1 MRGGVPMEELSKT
14 GLNEYSIVHLVLPDI
29 DGTLRER
36 RQSIGV
42 VRQTEASASFCNA
55 LHKWDLGDSVYR
67 PGPFVGE
74 RLAIDW
80 SSVRPYPFEHKA
92 AWVVADFDGPS
103 RATSSRALLAKQIAH
118 ADRLG
123 LGVRAAFE
131 FEWLVFR
138 EDAESIRGK
147 RFDGLAP
154 FAPDNRCWDA
164 LTAAIHSDMIAA
176 HGALLASA
184 NIGVHGLGM
193 ELGHGCMEA
202 TLTATDP
209 MRAADDAAL
218 FKLCT
223 KAFFRRQGMTA
234 CFMAQSDA
242 DAPGMS
248 GHINLSLRDANGDNL
263 FQAENGALTVTARH
277 FIGGVLRLL
286 PEGIVLAAHTVNA
299 YRRMSPGNWA
309 PRTATWSLGGYTTA
323 IRAVPGTTDDARL
336 EFRIP
341 GADVNP
347 WLGLAFFL
355 RAGLWGIENRVEPPQ
370 AAAADGREDQIA
382 GLVPLPRD
390 LRAAAEAFEAS
401 ETMRAIFGDEF
412 VTVFAHSR
420 RHEFDALR
428 RAVSRAEKAR
438 YFESV

>member
-1 MRGGVPMEELSKT
+1 MHIEDPKQVAGME
-14 GLNEYSIVHLVLPDI
+14 NYSVIHLVVPDI

-36 RQSIGV
+36 RQSMGLV
-42 VRQTEASASFCNA
+42 KQTEASASFCNV
-55 LHKWDLGDSVYR
+55 LHKWDLADSVYR

-74 RLAIDW
+74 RLALDW
-80 SSVRPYPFEHKA
+80 SSVRPYPFEENA
-92 AWVVADFDGPS
+92 AWMVADFDGPS
-103 RATSSRALLAKQIAH
+103 SVTSSRKVLAEQIAH
-118 ADRLG
+118 ADVLG
-123 LGVRAAFE
+123 FDVRAAFE
-131 FEWLVFR
+131 FEWLVFH
-138 EDAESIRGK
+138 EDAASLRAK
-147 RFDGLAP
+147 RFDSLAP

-164 LTAAIHSDMIAA
+164 LTAAVHSDLIAE
-176 HGALLASA
+176 HEKLLASA
-184 NIGVHGLGM
+184 HIGVHGLGM
-193 ELGHGCMEA
+193 ELGNGCLEA
-202 TLTATDP
+202 TLAATDP
-209 MRAADDAAL
+209 MSAADDAAF

-248 GHINLSLRDANGDNL
+248 GHINLSLRDASGRNL
-263 FQAENGALTVTARH
+263 FQADDGELTVTARH

-286 PEGIVLAAHTVNA
+286 PEGIVLAAHTVNS

-309 PRTATWSLGGYTTA
+309 PRTATWSLRGYTTA
-323 IRAVPGTTDDARL
+323 IRAVPGATDDARL

-355 RAGLWGIENRVEPPQ
+355 RAGLWGIENQIEPGAP
-370 AAAADGREDQIA
+370 AAGDGCEDQMP

-390 LRAAAEAFEAS
+390 LRAAAEALDAS

-412 VTVFAHSR
+412 VTLFAGSR

-428 RAVSRAEKAR
+428 RSVSRAEKAR
-438 YFESV
+438 YFEAV

>member
-1 MRGGVPMEELSKT
+1 MQMEGPENAGMQK
-14 GLNEYSIVHLVLPDI
+14 YSVVHLVLPDI

-36 RQSIGV
+36 RQSIQV
-42 VRQTEASASFCNA
+42 VKQTEASASFCNV
-55 LHKWDLGDSVYR
+55 LHKWDLGDAVHR

-74 RLAIDW
+74 RLALDW
-80 SSVRPYPFEHKA
+80 SSARPYPFEENA
-92 AWVVADFDGPS
+92 AWIVADFDGPS
-103 RATSSRALLAKQIAH
+103 RVTSSRDLLAKQIAH
-118 ADRLG
+118 ADALG

-138 EDAESIRGK
+138 EDAESLRGK

-176 HGALLASA
+176 HEGLLARA

-202 TLTATDP
+202 TLAATDP
-209 MRAADDAAL
+209 MRAADDAAF

-248 GHINLSLRDANGDNL
+248 GHINLSLCDASGGNL
-263 FQAENGALTVTARH
+263 FQARDGALTATARH

-355 RAGLWGIENRVEPPQ
+355 RAGLWGIENQIEPPY
-370 AAAADGREDQIA
+370 AAAGDGCEDQLT

-390 LRAAAEAFEAS
+390 LRAAADAFDAS
-401 ETMRAIFGDEF
+401 HTMRALFGDEF
-412 VTVFAHSR
+412 VTVFSNSR

-438 YFESV
+438 YFEAV